1 MNRAEA
7 SEAIGKRVRA
17 WTAANGVYVG
27 TLREVR
33 ARHGAPW
40 RGVVLVDGILE
51 VAVHFERGGFGR
63 RGYRPG
69 ETLEVGGQS
78 IKLTTEAGFKTYEEA
93 LLGHIEFIR
102 QAIERDPKGR
112 DSGTLLMIGKGSQ
125 AALKAERAR
134 QAGGVWKMDAA
145 ALSI

>member
-7 SEAIGKRVRA
+7 SQAIGQRVQA

-33 ARHGAPW
+33 TRQGAPW
-40 RGVVLVDGILE
+40 RGVVLIDGILE
-51 VAVHFERGGFGR
+51 VAVHFERGGFVR

-69 ETLEVGGQS
+69 ETLEAGGQS
-78 IKLTTEAGFKTYEEA
+78 ISPTNDEGFKTYEEA
-93 LLGHIEFIR
+93 LLGHIEFISR
-102 QAIERDPKGR
+102 AIERDPKGR
-112 DSGTLLMIGKGSQ
+112 NSETMLQIGRGSQ
-125 AALKAERAR
+125 AALKAERTR
-134 QAGGVWKMDAA
+134 QAGGVWRLEGT

>member
-7 SEAIGKRVRA
+7 SQAIGKRVRA

-33 ARHGAPW
+33 ARQGAPW
-40 RGVVLVDGILE
+40 RGVVLVEGILE
-51 VAVHFERGGFGR
+51 VAVHFERGGFCR

-78 IKLTTEAGFKTYEEA
+78 ITLTTEGGFKTYEEA

-102 QAIERDPKGR
+102 QAIERGKKGR
-112 DSGTLLMIGKGSQ
+112 ESETMLLIGKGSQ
-125 AALKAERAR
+125 AALKAERVR
-134 QAGGVWKMDAA
+134 QAGGLWKMDAT